1 MGVEYSTTFVPNDD
15 DGWADLLSRHEP
27 RSTDEMPAFQAELTD
42 EGVYFCDYGRSHLA
56 AFALR
61 RIIDHALLH
70 GPSVTIGE
78 WE

>member
-1 MGVEYSTTFVPNDD
+1 MGVEYSITFALNDD
-15 DGWADLLSRHEP
+15 DGWADLLSRIEP
-27 RSTDEMPAFQAELTD
+27 QSTDEMPAFQAELTD
-42 EGVYFCDYGRSHLA
+42 EGVYFCDYGQSPEA

-70 GPSVTIGE
+70 GSSVTIRE